1 MDDDS
6 FCRYSGLRACG
17 MYPWL
22 SPVPEDVIHG
32 VELLEDLSPRQ
43 HRTYLSYSE
52 FDASS
57 WYRGSYVVSNGP
69 APVPGFCPQ
78 F

>member
-1 MDDDS
+1 
-6 FCRYSGLRACG
+6 

-22 SPVPEDVIHG
+22 PSVPEDVIHG

-43 HRTYLSYSE
+43 HRTYRILE

-57 WYRGSYVVSNGP
+57 WYRESYVAMDQRGF
-69 APVPGFCPQ
+69 PGFCPQ